1 MLGRTGRVRD
11 AYPVEYEREA
21 LVTQSKP
28 VALWAVPRSI
38 STAFERVFV
47 ERDDFEVLH
56 EPFSASYYYSEDR
69 LSDRYLDV
77 EPRAENNYEN
87 VLAEVFKPRE
97 KRLFPKDMPYQA
109 KGVMSPEFIRRFT
122 NTFIIRDPKYVIA
135 SMYKMWPDFTPEETA
150 AGAEPATVAYR
161 LEPAGGAARTV
172 RLEVAADPAA
182 RARGL
187 MGRTEVPQG
196 TGMVFLY
203 PADVTQ
209 TFWMKN
215 TLVPLSIAFV
225 AADGRVVSVAEMT
238 PCRADPCPTYAPAGP
253 YRYAVELAAGSF
265 PAAGVGPGA
274 KVAPTDPAALPEPA

>member
-1 MLGRTGRVRD
+1 MD
-11 AYPVEYEREA
+11 
-21 LVTQSKP
+21 
-28 VALWAVPRSI
+28 
-38 STAFERVFV
+38 
-47 ERDDFEVLH
+47 
-56 EPFSASYYYSEDR
+56 
-69 LSDRYLDV
+69 
-77 EPRAENNYEN
+77 
-87 VLAEVFKPRE
+87 
-97 KRLFPKDMPYQA
+97 
-109 KGVMSPEFIRRFT
+109 
-122 NTFIIRDPKYVIA
+122 
-135 SMYKMWPDFTPEETA
+135 
-150 AGAEPATVAYR
+150 YR
-161 LEPAGGAARTV
+161 LEPAGGPATTV

-209 TFWMKN
+209 AFWMKN

-274 KVAPTDPAALPEPA
+274 RVAPADPAALPEPA